1 MKKSRFKFASNEM
14 LIIGCGHDSLGP
26 YENCTSTHEGFTTI
40 DIRPEVKPDYIID
53 MTNPDPKI
61 SLGMRY
67 EKIVFEGYSPSFW
80 NIKVLYFLLNHLT
93 PDGYIYLGGHP
104 SACRVLTATSEN
116 VEDFIHKYTKIF
128 DYNVLKERIS
138 TIENFSYKYQG
149 KVTSTIDDCI
159 ETQNIEQFKYLIEY
173 EYAEITRDEAYN
185 IACSGNLELLKY
197 IVEYTSIIATFC
209 SPHDKTKNYYDFF
222 TYIFCSKNSTEFKR
236 EALSIPILND
246 LCFKDLIFDP
256 RSYLI
261 EDDQI
266 HDKSSQSGTIYYYDE
281 TADKLY
287 QSFEELITIE

>member
-53 MTNPDPKI
+53 MTNRSKNKFRYE
-61 SLGMRY
+61 MY
-67 EKIVFEGYSPSFW
+67 EKIVFGGYSPSFW
-80 NIKVLYFLLNHLT
+80 NIKVLYFLLKHLT

-173 EYAEITRDEAYN
+173 AEITRDEAYN

-246 LCFKDLIFDP
+246 LCFKDPIFDH

-266 HDKSSQSGTIYYYDE
+266 HAKSS
-281 TADKLY
+281 
-287 QSFEELITIE
+287 